1 MSPDSRGG
9 ARAFVRSLNIL
20 LKFARLYEFGHVR
33 TAAQFETAWKELRG
47 ALDES
52 SGSGLLLG
60 ASGNQILLDGV
71 PLGASAGEKSFAQLL
86 TGSGIASIH
95 FSPNLTQPQFARF
108 VRGFP
113 SGNAKPSSL
122 AEQLKSALAGETSI
136 KVNEIRYVAEDSSVA
151 GIKMAAQLTAK
162 ALGAQGDKFKDF
174 FEDPNKLLQMILAA
188 ESSRTGGG
196 GGGGGGTGPGFGP
209 GGGGSS
215 GVPGGGGT
223 GAGGFGSGGG
233 GGGGAGT
240 PSQAGSLWESGGGSG
255 SSGGGLGTGSG
266 AGNGPGGG
274 SGGGAGI
281 GGGAGGAGGSG
292 GTGGGGS
299 GTGGGVGFGGG
310 SGGGPGG
317 GGGFGSGGAG
327 GGTGAG
333 GGSGVGGGA
342 GGGGEAAPGKWLTAS
357 ALLRGTTLSG
367 GGPNP
372 GTPGAGPG
380 GGGSGFTVA
389 EDDVRAMLGLFAQ
402 LGKSRKDPEAKMDV
416 PTFQSRLSAMPVRAQ
431 FTLQQALAGLAAQ
444 APSEK
449 ADKPMLLKLAEHVA
463 IRFALDSYERGE
475 LRVNAVKQLLDRMNS
490 EIEALRKILG
500 SQEEMMA
507 QAGLSVQ
514 TYTELLDQEFWEQ
527 VPEENKK
534 EVLTSD
540 EAWCV
545 PPRNVRA
552 FLEDMLRRGEL
563 KTVNEILM
571 KYAACIALE
580 APEARRTTAIGLS
593 DLAELYG
600 SGDGSAL
607 MESIR
612 RLGNQLAI
620 EREPELQTLISAAF
634 VRMSQEAASKRC
646 YPAMQQALSS
656 LDNIEQQRP
665 GSTQSLRP
673 RIGAEERLPEFIEEA
688 LRGGHIAD
696 GMTEILGLMP
706 KATLHYVT
714 NRFGHCGFREDCE
727 VLGNIVRGLGE
738 DSTQRLLEILQ
749 TAPANEAAETIGL
762 LSHFAP
768 DAVDKILPVR
778 LSQWPRSSHDRA
790 VRQLSSAPPEQRA
803 RLLVSLYDSL
813 DALIRPLAIDEM
825 GMSGQPDCIPKLVE
839 LAQNDHTPPFH
850 RLKALEALGR
860 LRASAASPTLQ
871 HIMDA
876 RQVWRWVYPTELRI
890 AAAQALMRID
900 PTMALEK
907 LNSSG
912 LERKDLTLEPT
923 DPEPNSSVMRQR
935 RYARLKLSKNL
946 IAVTTNL
953 RENFRLSIPEL
964 NLGGG
969 IGSGERHLAPGSL
982 LSLKLAQGVRNIKAQ
997 AIVRGARPQA
1007 MAFEFVDMDLED
1019 RSRLRKVLLE
1029 LGGIPQVAAV
1039 TNRSKRR
1046 GRVALNK

>member
-1 MSPDSRGG
+1 
-9 ARAFVRSLNIL
+9 VRSLNIL

-71 PLGASAGEKSFAQLL
+71 PLGTSAGEKSFAQMLM
-86 TGSGIASIH
+86 GSGIASIH
-95 FSPNLTQPQFARF
+95 FSPTLTQPQFARF
-108 VRGFP
+108 VRAFP

-188 ESSRTGGG
+188 ESSRSGGG
-196 GGGGGGTGPGFGP
+196 GGGGGSGPGFGP
-209 GGGGSS
+209 GGGGLG

-233 GGGGAGT
+233 GGSGSAGQ
-240 PSQAGSLWESGGGSG
+240 SGSLWEGSGGSG
-255 SSGGGLGTGSG
+255 AGGGLGTGSAAGGG
-266 AGNGPGGG
+266 AGGGPGGG
-274 SGGGAGI
+274 PGPGSGGPGSGPGGGGAGGGAGI
-281 GGGAGGAGGSG
+281 GGGG
-292 GTGGGGS
+292 
-299 GTGGGVGFGGG
+299 
-310 SGGGPGG
+310 
-317 GGGFGSGGAG
+317 G

-333 GGSGVGGGA
+333 GGGTGAGGGA
-342 GGGGEAAPGKWLTAS
+342 GGGEAPGRWLTAS
-357 ALLRGTTLSG
+357 ALLRGSPLG
-367 GGPNP
+367 GGGSVAGAP
-372 GTPGAGPG
+372 GTGGPG
-380 GGGSGFTVA
+380 GGAGFSVA
-389 EDDVRAMLGLFAQ
+389 EEDVRAMLGLFAQ
-402 LGKSRKDPEAKMDV
+402 LGKSRKDAEANLDV

-490 EIEALRKILG
+490 EIGALRKILG

-607 MESIR
+607 MECIR

-688 LRGGHIAD
+688 LRAGHIAD
-696 GMTEILGLMP
+696 GMTEILTLMP
-706 KATLHYVT
+706 KATLQYVT
-714 NRFGHCGFREDCE
+714 SRFGHCGFREDCE
-727 VLGNIVRGLGE
+727 VLGEIVRGLGE
-738 DSTQRLLEILQ
+738 DSTLRLLEILQ
-749 TAPANEAAETIGL
+749 TAPAPEAAETIGL

-768 DAVDKILPVR
+768 DAVQKILPVR

-803 RLLVSLYDSL
+803 ILLVSLYDSL

-825 GMSGQPDCIPKLVE
+825 GMSGQPECIPKLVE

-860 LRASAASPTLQ
+860 LRASAASPTIQ

-876 RQVWRWVYPTELRI
+876 RQVWRWVYPAELRI

-907 LNSSG
+907 LNASG
-912 LERKDLTLEPT
+912 LERKDLQLEPT

-935 RYARLKLSKNL
+935 RYARLRLSRNL
-946 IAVTTNL
+946 IALTTNL

-982 LSLKLAQGVRNIKAQ
+982 LSLKFSQGVRHIKAQ

-1019 RSRLRKVLLE
+1019 RARLRKILLE
-1029 LGGIPQVAAV
+1029 LGGLPQLSAV

-1046 GRVALNK
+1046 SRVALNK

>member
-1 MSPDSRGG
+1 MSPESRGG

-71 PLGASAGEKSFAQLL
+71 PLGASAGEKSFAQMLMS
-86 TGSGIASIH
+86 SGIASIH
-95 FSPNLTQPQFARF
+95 FSPTLTQPQFARF
-108 VRGFP
+108 VRAFP

-188 ESSRTGGG
+188 ESSRSGG

-209 GGGGSS
+209 GGGGSG

-223 GAGGFGSGGG
+223 GAGGIGSGGG
-233 GGGGAGT
+233 SGT
-240 PSQAGSLWESGGGSG
+240 ASQSGSLWESSGGGSG
-255 SSGGGLGTGSG
+255 AGGGLGTGSASGGG
-266 AGNGPGGG
+266 AGSGPGGG
-274 SGGGAGI
+274 SGSGS
-281 GGGAGGAGGSG
+281 GGSG
-292 GTGGGGS
+292 GPGGGP
-299 GTGGGVGFGGG
+299 GG
-310 SGGGPGG
+310 SGGG
-317 GGGFGSGGAG
+317 SGAG
-327 GGTGAG
+327 GGVGIGG
-333 GGSGVGGGA
+333 GGSGVGGGGGGAGAGTGTGAGGGA
-342 GGGGEAAPGKWLTAS
+342 GGGGGEAPGKWLTAS
-357 ALLRGTTLSG
+357 ALLRGSALG
-367 GGPNP
+367 GGGSAAGAL
-372 GTPGAGPG
+372 GTGPG
-380 GGGSGFTVA
+380 GGGGAGFSVA
-389 EDDVRAMLGLFAQ
+389 EEDVRAMLGLFAQ

-607 MESIR
+607 MECIR

-688 LRGGHIAD
+688 LRAGHIAD
-696 GMTEILGLMP
+696 GMTEILTLMP

-714 NRFGHCGFREDCE
+714 SRFGHCGFREDCE
-727 VLGNIVRGLGE
+727 VLGQIVRGLGE
-738 DSTQRLLEILQ
+738 DSTLRLLEILQ
-749 TAPANEAAETIGL
+749 TAPAPEAAETIGL

-768 DAVDKILPVR
+768 DAVQKILPVR

-803 RLLVSLYDSL
+803 ILLVSLYDSL
-813 DALIRPLAIDEM
+813 DALIRPLALDEM
-825 GMSGQPDCIPKLVE
+825 GMSGQPECIPKLVE

-860 LRASAASPTLQ
+860 LRASAASPTIQ

-876 RQVWRWVYPTELRI
+876 RQVWRWVYPAELRI
-890 AAAQALMRID
+890 AAAQTLMRID

-907 LNSSG
+907 LNASG
-912 LERKDLTLEPT
+912 LERKDLQLEPT

-935 RYARLKLSKNL
+935 RYARLKLSRNL

-982 LSLKLAQGVRNIKAQ
+982 LSLKLSHGVRNIKAQ

-1019 RSRLRKVLLE
+1019 RARLRRVLLE
-1029 LGGIPQVAAV
+1029 LGGLPQIAAV